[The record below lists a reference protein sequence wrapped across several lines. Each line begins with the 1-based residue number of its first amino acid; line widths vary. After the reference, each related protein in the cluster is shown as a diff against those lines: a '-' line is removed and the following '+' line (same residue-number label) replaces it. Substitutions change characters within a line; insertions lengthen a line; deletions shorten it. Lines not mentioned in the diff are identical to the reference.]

1 MGKRKPRDAADEA
14 DGLDEETRLAR
25 AVEKAR
31 EATKRR
37 NASLFA
43 ESALP
48 GAGRRPEANYGD
60 RWEVEE
66 ALATVAGG
74 AEVAATLGMAHP
86 DLEPRSAGD
95 PSVDPA
101 AVPDAD
107 LDPAERGYHDPEP
120 GELWVKTLD
129 LESGE
134 PYYFNPRTRETTWD
148 EPPPSSR
155 VQIDERVA
163 EAEADARATTPTTR
177 ETNEE
182 NDENENAA
190 AAADDDAAPDGTAP
204 EPSPATATQT
214 QIETLHP
221 KRHARRYT
229 TADVERLWAMEDARD
244 RAAEPASAEARFGEG
259 TAGVWAARAAA
270 AAAAAAA
277 AEAETSAR
285 IDTNPATRTGTA
297 VASNSEWASAV
308 EEGLAR
314 ANTGADAGSEP
325 TANADA
331 LPDDANP
338 SVESEPRWLYLDD
351 TGAWQGPFSR
361 AQLRAWRAMLPMDLV
376 VADRRRGE
384 AAARVESSS
393 KQTPST
399 TTLARVL
406 GDGDL
411 ATRAAAL
418 GATLPPRATAAH
430 AERAIA
436 DAIAARGA
444 SNSTTT
450 RRSPETSRPEVPP
463 SLPPSSAAEA
473 AARSIVAG
481 LDASA
486 FPVAAADPADFA
498 RAYAANLAASAG
510 RATNADS
517 YADSYAFSGKMNRLT
532 GRLVA
537 GPAGGDATTMD
548 EAGALYGGGPLGHF
562 ADVRGLEASLA
573 EARRARERRAGKTLS
588 GAELARAK
596 RRKAEQKMR
605 ARRRANGLD
614 VE

>member
-148 EPPPSSR
+148 EPQPSSR

-182 NDENENAA
+182 NDENENARRRR
-190 AAADDDAAPDGTAP
+190 GRRC
-204 EPSPATATQT
+204 SPRRHSPRTVAGDRDPN
-214 QIETLHP
+214 P
-221 KRHARRYT
+221 KRKPTPQTPRATKHHRRRGTSVGDGGRASRGGTGFRGGSVRRRYRG
-229 TADVERLWAMEDARD
+229 RLGGASGGGGGGGGGGGRGRDIRTHRYESRDPNRHSRRFEFRVGVGGGRRPRAREHGGRRLD
-244 RAAEPASAEARFGEG
+244 RRRTRARFG
-259 TAGVWAARAAA
+259 
-270 AAAAAAA
+270 
-277 AEAETSAR
+277 
-285 IDTNPATRTGTA
+285 PF
-297 VASNSEWASAV
+297 
-308 EEGLAR
+308 
-314 ANTGADAGSEP
+314 
-325 TANADA
+325 
-331 LPDDANP
+331 
-338 SVESEPRWLYLDD
+338 ESEPRWLYLDD

-376 VADRRRGE
+376 VAD
-384 AAARVESSS
+384 
-393 KQTPST
+393 TLDDYST
-399 TTLARVL
+399 RST
-406 GDGDL
+406 GSGS
-411 ATRAAAL
+411 
-418 GATLPPRATAAH
+418 PR
-430 AERAIA
+430 
-436 DAIAARGA
+436 
-444 SNSTTT
+444 
-450 RRSPETSRPEVPP
+450 
-463 SLPPSSAAEA
+463 
-473 AARSIVAG
+473 
-481 LDASA
+481 
-486 FPVAAADPADFA
+486 
-498 RAYAANLAASAG
+498 
-510 RATNADS
+510 
-517 YADSYAFSGKMNRLT
+517 
-532 GRLVA
+532 
-537 GPAGGDATTMD
+537 
-548 EAGALYGGGPLGHF
+548 
-562 ADVRGLEASLA
+562 
-573 EARRARERRAGKTLS
+573 RERRIVVETDAVDDD
-588 GAELARAK
+588 ARA
-596 RRKAEQKMR
+596 RV
-605 ARRRANGLD
+605 G
-614 VE
+614 

>member
-86 DLEPRSAGD
+86 DLAPRPAGIS
-95 PSVDPA
+95 SVDDA

-129 LESGE
+129 LDSGE
-134 PYYFNPRTRETTWD
+134 HYYFNPRTRETTWD
-148 EPPPSSR
+148 QPPPGSR
-155 VQIDERVA
+155 VQLDERAAKV
-163 EAEADARATTPTTR
+163 EADARAMTTR
-177 ETNEE
+177 KTSE
-182 NDENENAA
+182 DEGNV
-190 AAADDDAAPDGTAP
+190 DDDEAVP
-204 EPSPATATQT
+204 EPSPANATAPSETQN
-214 QIETLHP
+214 P
-221 KRHARRYT
+221 KPRARQEPT
-229 TADVERLWAMEDARD
+229 TAVERLWAAEDARR
-244 RAAEPASAEARFGEG
+244 RATEPDSAAASIGEG

-270 AAAAAAA
+270 AAAAA
-277 AEAETSAR
+277 EAETSTR
-285 IDTNPATRTGTA
+285 VDTNPTAATVTD
-297 VASNSEWASAV
+297 VASHSEWASAV

-314 ANTGADAGSEP
+314 AKTKTKIGAGAGWDPVSSGDAR
-325 TANADA
+325 
-331 LPDDANP
+331 PDDSDVAA
-338 SVESEPRWLYLDD
+338 ESEPRWFYLDD
-351 TGAWQGPFSR
+351 SGAWQGPFSR
-361 AQLRAWRAMLPMDLV
+361 AALRAWRSMLPMDLV
-376 VADRRRGE
+376 VAERSRGRE
-384 AAARVESSS
+384 GNEVAETVESSS
-393 KQTPST
+393 TTT

-411 ATRAAAL
+411 AKRAAAL
-418 GATLPPRATAAH
+418 GATLAPRATAAH

-436 DAIAARGA
+436 DAIAAARPIA
-444 SNSTTT
+444 ETTT
-450 RRSPETSRPEVPP
+450 FSEPSPATSPPEIPP
-463 SLPPSSAAEA
+463 SISAAEA

-486 FPVAAADPADFA
+486 RATAAADPADFA
-498 RAYAANLAASAG
+498 RAYAASLAGTDARDGS
-510 RATNADS
+510 
-517 YADSYAFSGKMNRLT
+517 SYAFSGKMNRLT

-537 GPAGGDATTMD
+537 GPAGGDAATIG
-548 EAGALYGGGPLGHF
+548 EAVALYGGGPLGHH
-562 ADVRGLEASLA
+562 ADVRVLEASLA
-573 EARRARERRAGKTLS
+573 EAKRARERRAGTKLA

-596 RRKAEQKMR
+596 QRRAEQKMR

-614 VE
+614 VA

>member
-182 NDENENAA
+182 NDENEA

-214 QIETLHP
+214 QHETLHP
-221 KRHARRYT
+221 KRHARRKT
-229 TADVERLWAMEDARD
+229 TADVERLWAMEDA

-277 AEAETSAR
+277 AETETSAR

-331 LPDDANP
+331 LPDDADP

-351 TGAWQGPFSR
+351 TGAWQGPFPR
-361 AQLRAWRAMLPMDLV
+361 AQLRAWRAMLPATLRTSN
-376 VADRRRGE
+376 RRRNRRGRRRRSR
-384 AAARVESSS
+384 ACWVTAIWRHARRLWVRRFLRGRRRR
-393 KQTPST
+393 TPSAPSPT
-399 TTLARVL
+399 QSRREGLRIRRRLDGLRKRRVRKYRL
-406 GDGDL
+406 HY
-411 ATRAAAL
+411 R
-418 GATLPPRATAAH
+418 LP
-430 AERAIA
+430 
-436 DAIAARGA
+436 
-444 SNSTTT
+444 
-450 RRSPETSRPEVPP
+450 RRRRRRRD
-463 SLPPSSAAEA
+463 PSSPVWTRPRFPSPPPTPRISR
-473 AARSIVAG
+473 ARTPRTSPRPP
-481 LDASA
+481 D
-486 FPVAAADPADFA
+486 
-498 RAYAANLAASAG
+498 
-510 RATNADS
+510 
-517 YADSYAFSGKMNRLT
+517 
-532 GRLVA
+532 
-537 GPAGGDATTMD
+537 
-548 EAGALYGGGPLGHF
+548 
-562 ADVRGLEASLA
+562 
-573 EARRARERRAGKTLS
+573 ARRTPIRTPIRTPSPGR
-588 GAELARAK
+588 
-596 RRKAEQKMR
+596 
-605 ARRRANGLD
+605 
-614 VE
+614 

>member
-86 DLEPRSAGD
+86 DLAPRPAGD
-95 PSVDPA
+95 SSVDDA

-129 LESGE
+129 LDSGE
-134 PYYFNPRTRETTWD
+134 HYYFNPRTRETTWD
-148 EPPPSSR
+148 QPPPGSR
-155 VQIDERVA
+155 VQLDERA
-163 EAEADARATTPTTR
+163 AQAEADARGMTTQKTS
-177 ETNEE
+177 EE
-182 NDENENAA
+182 EGND
-190 AAADDDAAPDGTAP
+190 DDDAVPG
-204 EPSPATATQT
+204 PSPANATAPS
-214 QIETLHP
+214 ETLNP
-221 KRHARRYT
+221 KPYARQKT
-229 TADVERLWAMEDARD
+229 ITDVERLWAAEDARR
-244 RAAEPASAEARFGEG
+244 RATEPASEAASFGEG

-285 IDTNPATRTGTA
+285 VDTNPATATVTD
-297 VASNSEWASAV
+297 VASHSEWASAV

-314 ANTGADAGSEP
+314 AKTETGAGAGWDPISNGDAR
-325 TANADA
+325 
-331 LPDDANP
+331 PDDSDAAA
-338 SVESEPRWLYLDD
+338 ELEPRWFYLDD
-351 TGAWQGPFSR
+351 AGAWQGPFSR
-361 AQLRAWRAMLPMDLV
+361 AALRAWRSMLPMDLV
-376 VADRRRGE
+376 VAERSRDSEGNE
-384 AAARVESSS
+384 VAETVES
-393 KQTPST
+393 TTTTT

-411 ATRAAAL
+411 AKRAAAL

-430 AERAIA
+430 AERAIS
-436 DAIAARGA
+436 DAIAAARPIA
-444 SNSTTT
+444 ETTT
-450 RRSPETSRPEVPP
+450 VSEISPGTSPPEIPP
-463 SLPPSSAAEA
+463 SISAAEA
-473 AARSIVAG
+473 AARAIVAG

-486 FPVAAADPADFA
+486 RATAAADPADFA
-498 RAYAANLAASAG
+498 RAYAANLAGTDARDGS
-510 RATNADS
+510 
-517 YADSYAFSGKMNRLT
+517 SYAFSGKMNRLT

-537 GPAGGDATTMD
+537 GFADGDAATIG
-548 EAGALYGGGPLGHF
+548 EADALYGGGPLGHH

-573 EARRARERRAGKTLS
+573 AAKRARERRAGTKLA

-596 RRKAEQKMR
+596 QRKAEQKMR

-614 VE
+614 VA